1 MPNMDRV
8 DEEIRKILNEIIAHE
23 LKDPRLDTL
32 INVTEVKTSKDLK
45 TANAFVSIMDK
56 DKSKDALKS
65 LNSAS
70 AYIRGLLFERMKI
83 RLVPHITFH
92 LDTALENGYKIEGIL
107 KKMRENGE
115 IKEETPNNE

>member
-45 TANAFVSIMDK
+45 TAKVFVSIMEK
-56 DKSKDALKS
+56 EKAKDALKS

-70 AYIRGLLFERMKI
+70 AYIRGLLFDQVKI
-83 RLVPHITFH
+83 RLVPHLTFY
-92 LDTALENGYKIEGIL
+92 LDNSLENGYKIEGIL
-107 KKMRENGE
+107 KKMKENGE
-115 IKEETPNNE
+115 LKEDVTDDE

>member
-45 TANAFVSIMDK
+45 TAKAFVSIMDK
-56 DKSKDALKS
+56 DKAKDALKS

>member
-45 TANAFVSIMDK
+45 TAKAFVSIMDK
-56 DKSKDALKS
+56 DKAKDALKS

-83 RLVPHITFH
+83 RLVPHIPFH